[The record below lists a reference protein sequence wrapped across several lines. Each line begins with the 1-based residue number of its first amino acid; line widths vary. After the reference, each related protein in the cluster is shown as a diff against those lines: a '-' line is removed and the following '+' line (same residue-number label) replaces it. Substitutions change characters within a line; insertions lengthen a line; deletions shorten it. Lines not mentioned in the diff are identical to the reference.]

1 MNQHGFEDYSYFAYG
16 RKNGT
21 ANSYIMAIRII
32 DNIFFIKDVFSLQGK
47 SLTEIDDAFLLQK
60 ITEFICSEEKRYKAG
75 EDSIFKYGSPTQS
88 SYPLKG
94 FCSAA
99 MKHLQRYQTYGPK
112 EIEANSIVES
122 SQYGKIVSAELLHH
136 FDITKE
142 GKDQISKTKVRIG
155 QAYYRKMIISIYA
168 GKCCVTGMDVQNL
181 LRASHIVPWAKD
193 KENRMNP
200 ENGLCLSGTYDLA
213 FDQHLISFDEEY
225 RMIVGKEIR
234 DHFSNETTRKYF
246 EKFEGKRIAL
256 PSKFLPNQTLLQS
269 HRELLH

>member
-32 DNIFFIKDVFSLQGK
+32 DNIFAIKDVFSLQGK

-60 ITEFICSEEKRYKAG
+60 IAEFICSEEKRYKAG

-88 SYPLKG
+88 SYPRKG

-112 EIEANSIVES
+112 EIEANAIVES
-122 SQYGKIVSAELLHH
+122 SQYGKIVSACLLNH
-136 FDITKE
+136 FDISKE
-142 GKDQISKTKVRIG
+142 GRDQISIVKVRIG

-181 LRASHIVPWAKD
+181 LRASHIVPWAED

-246 EKFEGKRIAL
+246 EKYEGKRIAL

-269 HRELLH
+269 HREMLH

>member
-1 MNQHGFEDYSYFAYG
+1 MDQQGFEEYSYFAYG
-16 RKNGT
+16 KKNGT

-32 DNIFFIKDVFSLQGK
+32 DNIFSIKDVFSLEGK

-60 ITEFICSEEKRYKAG
+60 ITDYISSEEKKYKSG
-75 EDSIFKYGSPTQS
+75 EDSIFKYGSPTQR

-99 MKHLQRYQTYGPK
+99 MKHLQRYQTYGPM
-112 EIEANSIVES
+112 EIGANSIVER
-122 SQYGKIVSAELLHH
+122 SQNGKDVSTGLLYY

-142 GKDQISKTKVRIG
+142 GRDKISKNKIRIG
-155 QAYYRKMIISIYA
+155 QAYYRKMIISIYS
-168 GKCCVTGMDVQNL
+168 GKCCVTGMDVQTL
-181 LRASHIVPWAKD
+181 LRASHIVPWAEN

-213 FDQHLISFDEEY
+213 FDQHLITFDEDY

-234 DHFSNETTRKYF
+234 DHFTNKAINAYFIKY
-246 EKFEGKRIAL
+246 EGKRIAL
-256 PSKFLPNQTLLQS
+256 PTKFHPNQTLLQL

>member
-1 MNQHGFEDYSYFAYG
+1 MNQEGFEEYSYFAYG

-21 ANSYIMAIRII
+21 AKSYIMAIHII
-32 DNIFFIKDVFSLQGK
+32 DNIFAIKDVFSLEGK

-60 ITEFICSEEKRYKAG
+60 ITEFVCSEEKKFKSG
-75 EDSIFKYGSPTQS
+75 EDSIFKYGSSTQT
-88 SYPLKG
+88 SYPSKG

-112 EIEANSIVES
+112 EIEANSIVDS
-122 SQYGKIVSAELLHH
+122 SQYGKIVSAGLLFH

-142 GKDQISKTKVRIG
+142 GRDRASIANVRVG
-155 QAYYRKMIISIYA
+155 QAYYRKMIISLYA
-168 GKCCVTGMDVQNL
+168 GKCCVTGIDVQNL
-181 LRASHIVPWAKD
+181 LRASHIVPWSED

-256 PSKFLPNQTLLQS
+256 PSKFLPNQTLLKS

>member
-1 MNQHGFEDYSYFAYG
+1 MNQKGFEEYSYFAYG

-32 DNIFFIKDVFSLQGK
+32 DNIFAIKDVFSHGGK
-47 SLTEIDDAFLLQK
+47 SLTEIDNAYLLQ
-60 ITEFICSEEKRYKAG
+60 ILTEFVCSEEKKYKSG
-75 EDSIFKYGSPTQS
+75 EDSIFKYGSPTKS
-88 SYPLKG
+88 SYPRKG

-122 SQYGKIVSAELLHH
+122 SPYGKIVSAGLLNH

-142 GKDQISKTKVRIG
+142 GRDRISLNKVRDG
-155 QAYYRKMIISIYA
+155 QTYYRKMILSIYA
-168 GKCCVTGMDVQNL
+168 GKCCVTGMDVQSL
-181 LRASHIVPWAKD
+181 LRASHIVPWAED
-193 KENRMNP
+193 KENCMNP
-200 ENGLCLSGTYDLA
+200 ENGLCLSGTYVLA
-213 FDQHLISFDEEY
+213 FDQHLISFDDDY

-234 DHFSNETTRKYF
+234 DHFTNNATNTCF
-246 EKFEGKRIAL
+246 MKFEGKRIAL
-256 PSKFLPNQTLLQS
+256 PSRFLPNQTLLQS